1 MLKRSH
7 MRKFSVLSTTKAK
20 KRGLATYGQVQF
32 LLCVEGWRG
41 WLASGGHLVEVLL
54 AVDLLL
60 SLVQKLQH
68 FLDDSLKRTA

>member
-1 MLKRSH
+1 
-7 MRKFSVLSTTKAK
+7 MRKFFVLSMSKAI
-20 KRGLATYGQVQF
+20 RGLATYGQVQF

-68 FLDDSLKRTA
+68 LLDDSL